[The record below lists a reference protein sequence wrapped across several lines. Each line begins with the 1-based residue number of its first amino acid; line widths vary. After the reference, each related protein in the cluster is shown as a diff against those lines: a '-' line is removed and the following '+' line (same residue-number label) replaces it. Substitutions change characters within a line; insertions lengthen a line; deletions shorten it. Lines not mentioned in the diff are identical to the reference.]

1 MNIVRIAGSTEE
13 KLEEAKK
20 SILDRSLLFEDTNKV
35 LYIKDKNDLYP
46 LGGSTKQDKFEA
58 GDNLEFIDD
67 EEKGLTLRVVD
78 DVVVDSLTTRSDG
91 NGLPWKSQDFL
102 GNIIRNHRIIVLCKQ
117 TKNTE
122 PSIIGGEIVEIG
134 ENLKSHY
141 QISLVST
148 GSFYI
153 QGSTNESKDMSFVTL
168 SYKDEIYY
176 GIKFNNY
183 IDSKVYFTGYKQIND
198 FDLDTSTILD
208 TDYEIL
214 SEYYPNYVPGT
225 LETDLLYVY
234 STDKKTRSRISSKG
248 VRLEK
253 YNTTTKT
260 WDFLGLFETDVNGNL
275 IVTNDEQQSKTS
287 ITSQMPKNS
296 KIYHLDE
303 DLLDQNKENSKNIT
317 TEDTGY
323 FISDEYIYLQNSLV
337 YKGSLTIPKTTD
349 DFLFFTKSDIDSDEG
364 YLSTETGS
372 IVNRI
377 SLAKKFNKNKSTE
390 WGFTEDQLSTVIAID
405 AGN

>member
-20 SILDRSLLFEDTNKV
+20 SILDRSLLFEDTNKI
-35 LYIKDKNDLYP
+35 LYIKDRDDLYP
-46 LGGSTKQDKFEA
+46 LGGANKQDKFEA
-58 GDNLEFIDD
+58 GDNLEFVDD
-67 EEKGLTLRVVD
+67 KEKGLTLRVVD
-78 DVVVDSLTTRSDG
+78 NVVVDSLTTEADG
-91 NGLPWKSQDFL
+91 NSLPWKSQDFL
-102 GNIIRNHRIIVLCKQ
+102 GDTTKTRKIIVLCKK
-117 TKNTE
+117 TKDE
-122 PSIIGGEIVEIG
+122 DPSIIGGEIVEIG

-141 QISLVST
+141 QLSLSST

-153 QGSTNESKDMSFVTL
+153 QGSTSESKDMSFVTL

-176 GIKFNNY
+176 GLKFNNS
-183 IDSKVYFTGYKQIND
+183 IDSKVYFTGYRQLND
-198 FDLDTSTILD
+198 FDLDTNTLVD

-234 STDKKTRSRISSKG
+234 SADKKTRSRISSKG
-248 VRLEK
+248 VKLEK
-253 YNTTTKT
+253 YNPTTKN

-287 ITSQMPKNS
+287 ITSQMPRNS
-296 KIYHLDE
+296 KVYHLDN
-303 DLLDQNKENSKNIT
+303 DILDQNKENSKNIVT
-317 TEDTGY
+317 NEVGQ
-323 FISDEYIYLQNSLV
+323 FINDEYVYIQDSLV

-349 DFLFFTKSDIDSDEG
+349 DFLFFTKSDIDSTEG
-364 YLSTETGS
+364 YLSSETGS

-377 SLAKKFNKNKSTE
+377 SLAKKFNKYKSTD
-390 WGFTEDQLSTVIAID
+390 WGLTKDQLSTVIAID